1 MFVLYKQSKRT
12 LEPRYISVTVIS
24 TDHVDKRMQNVFFSR
39 KYSFAEQP
47 QASLEQLI
55 RFSFISKIT
64 HVVQHMQTLRP
75 NLLLVCI
82 LSKAEEH
89 SESIL

>member
-1 MFVLYKQSKRT
+1 
-12 LEPRYISVTVIS
+12 
-24 TDHVDKRMQNVFFSR
+24 MQNVFFSR

-75 NLLLVCI
+75 GAKGSELVPIVAQNLYMNNAPCSSDTLQLVVTI
-82 LSKAEEH
+82 LDMIHIK
-89 SESIL
+89 SIQNLW